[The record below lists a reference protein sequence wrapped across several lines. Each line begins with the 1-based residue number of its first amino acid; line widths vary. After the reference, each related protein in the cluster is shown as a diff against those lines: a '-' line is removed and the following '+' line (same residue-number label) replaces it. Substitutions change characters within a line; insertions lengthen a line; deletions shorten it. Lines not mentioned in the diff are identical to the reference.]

1 MIPHTA
7 YAYGLAESK
16 AGAAFFAFCAK
27 SAGVDLRKRR
37 LERRY
42 GLGHLHFITCSC
54 YRRMPFLTTP
64 RARDRFLKI
73 LSEVRERYDF
83 ALWGFVVMPE
93 HIHLLISEPEVGD
106 PSAVMKSLK
115 QRVSRALRGKKKMAA
130 GQLGL
135 WAEQPLKRYAHFWQR
150 RFYDF
155 NVWSARKRNEKLN
168 YMHFNP
174 VKRGL
179 AQRPRD
185 WAWSSYRFYWHG
197 ERGLCA
203 PNPGWEPRNSR
214 VKPKP
219 APFAKRAKDAAPSW
233 FSWRLKEN
241 RV

>member
-1 MIPHTA
+1 MARLMIAHRA
-7 YAYGLAESK
+7 SNHGADEK
-16 AGAAFFAFCAK
+16 AWGAAFFASFAK
-27 SAGVDLRKRR
+27 SAEVDLMKRR

-54 YRRMPFLTTP
+54 YRRMPLLGSP
-64 RARDRFLKI
+64 QVRHRFLKI
-73 LSEVRERYDF
+73 LSQVREHYDF

-93 HIHLLISEPEVGD
+93 HIHLLLSEPQVGD
-106 PSAVMKSLK
+106 PSAVMKALK
-115 QRVSRALRGKKKMAA
+115 QRVSRALRGRKKRTI

-135 WAEQPLKRYAHFWQR
+135 WGEPSLKRYARFWQR

-179 AQRPRD
+179 VTRPRD

-197 ERGLCA
+197 EAGVCL
-203 PNPGWEPRNSR
+203 PNPQWEPKKARRNTQPLQ
-214 VKPKP
+214 KAQK
-219 APFAKRAKDAAPSW
+219 A
-233 FSWRLKEN
+233 L
-241 RV
+241 

>member
-7 YAYGLAESK
+7 SAHGVAEHM

-27 SAGVDLRKRR
+27 SAEVDLMKRR

-42 GLGHLHFITCSC
+42 GLDHLHFITCSC
-54 YRRMPFLTTP
+54 HRRMPLLGTP
-64 RARDRFLKI
+64 RARDRFLEI
-73 LSEVRERYDF
+73 LSEVRGRYDF

-93 HIHLLISEPEVGD
+93 HIHVLISEPRVGD
-106 PSAVMKSLK
+106 PSTVMKALK
-115 QRVSRALRGKKKMAA
+115 QRVSRALRARKRKAA

-135 WAEQPLKRYAHFWQR
+135 WGEQALERYACFWQR

-155 NVWSARKRNEKLN
+155 NVWSAKKRNEKLN

-179 AQRPRD
+179 VQRPRD

-197 ERGLCA
+197 DAGICI
-203 PNPGWEPRNSR
+203 PNPEWEPKGVR
-214 VKPKP
+214 
-219 APFAKRAKDAAPSW
+219 
-233 FSWRLKEN
+233 
-241 RV
+241 